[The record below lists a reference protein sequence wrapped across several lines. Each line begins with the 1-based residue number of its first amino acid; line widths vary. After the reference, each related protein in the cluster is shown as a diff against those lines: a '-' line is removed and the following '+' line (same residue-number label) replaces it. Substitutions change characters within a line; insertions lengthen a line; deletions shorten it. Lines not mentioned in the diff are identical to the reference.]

1 MPLSDVKKQIALN
14 KKNGVT
20 WNKGIKYTPEMKTS
34 INMTGLGKNID
45 FKKRGKSISKAMM
58 GMKRPEEYKQKRANL
73 MKQKWADP
81 EYRELILN
89 SRKGKMNPW
98 NKGKKCPQHGGENH
112 WHWRGGITPLF
123 ASIRQCFEYK
133 QWRTSIFERDNYTC
147 QTCGER
153 GVELNVDHYPKTFAQ
168 IISQYNIKS
177 IEEALQCEEL
187 WSLEN
192 NRTLC
197 VPCHRLTPTWGRQKG
212 VIHAY

>member
-58 GMKRPEEYKQKRANL
+58 GMKRPEEYKQQRANL

-81 EYRELILN
+81 EY
-89 SRKGKMNPW
+89 
-98 NKGKKCPQHGGENH
+98 
-112 WHWRGGITPLF
+112 
-123 ASIRQCFEYK
+123 
-133 QWRTSIFERDNYTC
+133 
-147 QTCGER
+147 
-153 GVELNVDHYPKTFAQ
+153 
-168 IISQYNIKS
+168 
-177 IEEALQCEEL
+177 
-187 WSLEN
+187 
-192 NRTLC
+192 
-197 VPCHRLTPTWGRQKG
+197 TWGRQKG